1 MEEIAFCGGALWDL
15 KVEPRAAAAA
25 AAAEVAVALDTHA
38 ALFRD
43 FLKQDGIYLDSPHAS
58 DHKTSS
64 DYSVEK
70 AKGEIKA
77 TPPQQTALTFHA
89 NIPSDTQQGAPRTP
103 METDDSASPRTQ
115 QVMGLPL
122 PHKFSLSSLG
132 INSKIVGRKKAACGV
147 LNLLSTKSKQ
157 LPVK

>member
-25 AAAEVAVALDTHA
+25 AVEAAVALDTHA

-58 DHKTSS
+58 DHKTPS

-70 AKGEIKA
+70 AEGEIKA
-77 TPPQQTALTFHA
+77 TP
-89 NIPSDTQQGAPRTP
+89 
-103 METDDSASPRTQ
+103 SPNK
-115 QVMGLPL
+115 
-122 PHKFSLSSLG
+122 PH
-132 INSKIVGRKKAACGV
+132 
-147 LNLLSTKSKQ
+147 
-157 LPVK
+157 